1 MARILLIDDDA
12 DLVQL
17 LTILLKNTGYEISS
31 AGDAAEGLEVCRKF
45 NPDVIILDYH
55 LPGSTGA
62 HLFETFRRNQA
73 TQRTPILF
81 MSAIASSDDILS
93 EIDDPDISR
102 FMPKPV
108 NTKEFLRNIAEMV
121 DVAAKMADGNS

>member
-1 MARILLIDDDA
+1 MTRILLVDDDA

-17 LTILLKNTGYEISS
+17 LTLLLKNSSYEVAS
-31 AGDAAEGLEVCRKF
+31 AGDAAAGLEVCRSF
-45 NPDVIILDYH
+45 HPDVIILDYH

-62 HLFETFRRNQA
+62 HLFETFRRNR
-73 TQRTPILF
+73 TTCRTPILF
-81 MSAIASSDDILS
+81 MSAVASADEILR

-108 NTKEFLRNIAEMV
+108 NTKEFLRNIEEMAV
-121 DVAAKMADGNS
+121 IAAAQADS

>member
-17 LTILLKNTGYEISS
+17 LSILLKNSGYEVSS
-31 AGDAAEGLEVCRKF
+31 AGDAAEGLDVCRKF
-45 NPDVIILDYH
+45 HPDLMILDYH

-62 HLFETFRRNQA
+62 HLFETFRRNKA

-81 MSAIASSDDILS
+81 MSAIASADDILC

-108 NTKEFLRNIAEMV
+108 NTKEFLRNIEEMV
-121 DVAAKMADGNS
+121 EIAARISNE

>member
-1 MARILLIDDDA
+1 MARILLIDDDD

-17 LTILLKNTGYEISS
+17 LTILLKDSKYEVAS
-31 AGDAAEGLEVCRKF
+31 AGDAAEGLAVCRKF
-45 NPDVIILDYH
+45 HPELIILDYH

-62 HLFETFRRNQA
+62 HLFETFRRNKA
-73 TQRTPILF
+73 TVRTPILF
-81 MSAIASSDDILS
+81 MSAVASADEILG

-108 NTKEFLRNIAEMV
+108 NTKDFLRNLEEML
-121 DVAAKMADGNS
+121 AAGSA